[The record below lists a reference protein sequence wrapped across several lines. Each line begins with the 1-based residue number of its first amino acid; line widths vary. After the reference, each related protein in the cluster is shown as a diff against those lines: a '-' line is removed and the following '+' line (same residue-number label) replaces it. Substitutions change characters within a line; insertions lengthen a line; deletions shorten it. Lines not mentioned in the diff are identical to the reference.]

1 MGYSLL
7 KFIEDKI
14 QGFSIRRITAVSG
27 IYIVDK
33 NGYIGLNVN
42 DYFSQNGSPYPGN
55 YAIVAK
61 GPDYSSMGL
70 GQVQFIEVG
79 SAEIGGKTY
88 RTVIMPDGKEW
99 MAENLDFIAE
109 GITFR
114 DGTSGNTWV
123 TGNTAQASY
132 YNYDETTYSWN
143 GKKYG
148 LLYNFAATRALTI
161 AGWHVPT
168 KDEWSNLF
176 NKCGGWSNAGTYLK
190 STTGWDSGNGTD
202 NYGFTIYP
210 TGYVS
215 QGTFSATGRYV
226 YYNTSTDAGGNYY
239 YTASISTGASV
250 GVSQNSI
257 IKNAGGCCIRLV
269 RDT

>member
-61 GPDYSSMGL
+61 GPDYSKMGL
-70 GQVQFIEVG
+70 GQVQFIELG

-99 MAENLDFIAE
+99 MAENLDFLAE

-114 DGTSGNTWV
+114 DGTSGNTWTNN
-123 TGNTAQASY
+123 TGVSQAAY
-132 YNYDETTYSWN
+132 YNYDSSTYGWT

-148 LLYNFAATRALTI
+148 LLYSWPAAKSLTI
-161 AGWHVPT
+161 AGWHVPSLSEWDELTASIGSGNGT
-168 KDEWSNLF
+168 K
-176 NKCGGWSNAGTYLK
+176 LK
-190 STTGWDSGNGTD
+190 STTDWSSSGNGTD
-202 NYGFTIYP
+202 DYGFTAFP
-210 TGYVS
+210 TGLYS
-215 QGTFSATGRYV
+215 MPFSGIGILAYFWTSSAMASGNNKYYKYLQYNRFDSSYGTYSD
-226 YYNTSTDAGGNYY
+226 YYGC
-239 YTASISTGASV
+239 SV
-250 GVSQNSI
+250 
-257 IKNAGGCCIRLV
+257 RLV